1 MLNRQG
7 PSSSQAIPLRE
18 RQRLIMTY
26 DAGETPCSSEQAER
40 QIRSLVQCF
49 EGSHIGIL
57 QRCLGVVRAF
67 QNPKSSK
74 CGKRSGLG
82 SRQVWIP

>member
-1 MLNRQG
+1 MLNCQG

-40 QIRSLVQCF
+40 
-49 EGSHIGIL
+49 
-57 QRCLGVVRAF
+57 
-67 QNPKSSK
+67 
-74 CGKRSGLG
+74 
-82 SRQVWIP
+82 